1 MRRIAFG
8 SHLRAALIAAITFV
22 APVSL
27 IEVLVPSPAV
37 AAEAATGTPL
47 DSYLNG
53 LTTLRATFTQTVK
66 DAKGKEVDRT
76 TGTLVVSRPGK
87 FRWEVDS
94 NGKGNAQGAGG
105 AQLLV
110 ADGKNVWFFDKDL
123 EQVTV
128 KPADAALSSTPAM
141 LLSGATNIR
150 DSFTLTPAG
159 VRDGLDWV
167 LVEPRRPEADF
178 RRALFGFGP
187 SANGPSNNG
196 KAPLGEK
203 NLQRMIIDDRLGQTA
218 TIEFDSVSR
227 NARVSPDEVSFTPP
241 PGADLIGTPVK

>member
-1 MRRIAFG
+1 VRKARSLVI
-8 SHLRAALIAAITFV
+8 AALLALTATVV
-22 APVSL
+22 APCAAAADA
-27 IEVLVPSPAV
+27 PAS
-37 AAEAATGTPL
+37 TPL
-47 DSYLNG
+47 DKYFDGLN
-53 LTTLRATFTQTVK
+53 TLRATFTQTVK

-76 TGTLVVSRPGK
+76 TGNLVVSRPGK
-87 FRWEVDS
+87 FRWEVNPDA
-94 NGKGNAQGAGG
+94 KGVGG

-159 VRDGLDWV
+159 ARDGLDWV

-178 RRALFGFGP
+178 RRALFGFGT
-187 SANGPSNNG
+187 S
-196 KAPLGEK
+196 EK

-218 TIEFDSVSR
+218 TIEFGSVSR
-227 NARVSPDEVSFTPP
+227 NARVAPEEVSFTPP
-241 PGADLIGTPVK
+241 AGADLIGTPVK